1 MSEQEWSIEHRKQG
15 NEVYVVSSKEGI
27 FIGEGYDKG
36 ERKRTHFLAD
46 IIVEALNKAE
56 NKQQDE
62 RNREGWV
69 CIHCGKST
77 YDNDTEQLFSAIE
90 HIQCALKAEAKAEEK
105 VAKAIRLGNETTD
118 EENEKKFEESL
129 KEKDWGHQPS

>member
-1 MSEQEWSIEHRKQG
+1 MSEQEWSIEHRKHG
-15 NEVYVVSSKEGI
+15 NEVYVVSSKEGS

-36 ERKRTHFLAD
+36 ERQRTHFLAD

-56 NKQQDE
+56 NKRQDE
-62 RNREGWV
+62 KNREGWV

-90 HIQCALKAEAKAEEK
+90 HIQCALKAEAKAED
-105 VAKAIRLGNETTD
+105 LL
-118 EENEKKFEESL
+118 EEQFEESL

>member
-15 NEVYVVSSKEGI
+15 NEVYVVSSNEGI
-27 FIGEGYDKG
+27 FVGEGYDKE
-36 ERKRTHFLAD
+36 ERKRSHFLAD

-56 NKQQDE
+56 NKRQNE
-62 RNREGWV
+62 KNREGWV
-69 CIHCGKST
+69 CIYCGKST
-77 YDNDTEQLFSAIE
+77 YDNDTEELFSAVE
-90 HIQCALKAEAKAEEK
+90 HIGCALKAEQKEK
-105 VAKAIRLGNETTD
+105 EAQQAIRLGNEVTD